1 MKVRPPCRQRPALAC
16 AVKRIPP
23 QPFGRQSLGLGIKPV
38 QTARILR
45 YARQTRVTVVM
56 AKQDEASEIIERI
69 YDVAVD
75 PSRYEAM
82 LDAWERRLSTLRL
95 QADEEATFP
104 IDSDAGIEAHLDRAD
119 IFLQRLLDLQA
130 DTKRSPLD
138 LDAKAAFL
146 VDPRM
151 RIDSVNNAAHEAL
164 AIGKGDGLE
173 KLPLAP
179 EDIGSL
185 RAAIREQSA
194 NKGGEPLL
202 LRFISASSGR
212 PILFHV
218 ARQPNLPPQMPRMVL
233 VRTTELGWP
242 KHLSMAL
249 HSAFQLT
256 TAEVEVVRALAE
268 GSSLRAIAEERNR
281 SLTTVRT
288 QISSILSKTETHSQA
303 ELIRLTLGLM
313 DVIGTVGELP
323 QSAASLAELTI
334 IPFQFRK
341 TPDGRRS
348 DWIEFGDPQGRACL
362 FLPLD
367 YGLIRWP
374 KQVEASAAERGIR
387 VIAPVRAGYGH
398 SSPLPHSVKNYG
410 DAVAADLAGLMDH
423 LGIKRAAVIA
433 LGADLRFSMSLAASR
448 PELVTGILGC
458 SAALPVMNARQYERM
473 GKWHRFILAN
483 ARYAPRILP
492 FLVRSGFALARSI
505 GKERFFQS
513 VNAGSPADMRTFSD
527 PAIRA
532 AILLGSD
539 ICLGAHHSAHEAF
552 ARECIDSETNW
563 AELVR
568 RCPVPV
574 RLLQGA
580 EDPQTPAETVREL
593 MIEFPELDIE
603 IVEDA
608 GQLLFFQ
615 EWPRVFDELEAILPN

>member
-1 MKVRPPCRQRPALAC
+1 ME
-16 AVKRIPP
+16 
-23 QPFGRQSLGLGIKPV
+23 KP
-38 QTARILR
+38 
-45 YARQTRVTVVM
+45 
-56 AKQDEASEIIERI
+56 DETSEIIERI

-95 QADEEATFP
+95 QADETATSQ
-104 IDSDAGIEAHLDRAD
+104 IDRDPTIEAHLDRAE

-130 DTKRSPLD
+130 DAKRSPLE
-138 LDAKAAFL
+138 LDAAAAFV
-146 VDPRM
+146 VDQSM
-151 RIDSVNNAAHEAL
+151 RVDHLNDAAREAL
-164 AIGKGDGLE
+164 SIHKGDGLAS
-173 KLPLAP
+173 LPLSR
-179 EDIGSL
+179 EDVGSL
-185 RAAIREQSA
+185 ATAIRKQAFSKA
-194 NKGGEPLL
+194 SDPIL
-202 LRFISASSGR
+202 LRFTSASSGR

-218 ARQPNLPPQMPRMVL
+218 ARQPGPSPQSPGMVL

-242 KHLSMAL
+242 KHLSLAL
-249 HSAFQLT
+249 HNAFQLT
-256 TAEVEVVRALAE
+256 TAEIEVVRSLAE
-268 GSSLRAIAEERNR
+268 GSSLREIAAGRNR
-281 SLTTVRT
+281 SLSTVRT

-303 ELIRLTLGLM
+303 ELVRLTLGLM
-313 DVIGTVGELP
+313 DVIGTVGEQADVL
-323 QSAASLAELTI
+323 SKLTELTP
-334 IPFQFRK
+334 IPFQSRQ
-341 TPDGRRS
+341 THDGRRA
-348 DWIEFGDPQGRACL
+348 DWIEFGDPEGRPCI

-367 YGLIRWP
+367 YGMIRWP
-374 KQVEASAAERGIR
+374 KRAELAAKQRGIR
-387 VIAPVRAGYGH
+387 VIAPVRAGYGY
-398 SSPLPHSVKNYG
+398 SSALPHSIDNYS
-410 DAVAADLAGLMDH
+410 AATAADLAGLMDH
-423 LGIKRAAVIA
+423 LSIKRAAIVA
-433 LGADLRFSMSLAASR
+433 LGADIRFAMALATLEPNRINA
-448 PELVTGILGC
+448 ILGC

-539 ICLGAHHSAHEAF
+539 ICLGANHSAHEAF

-568 RCPVPV
+568 RCSVPV

-593 MIEFPELDIE
+593 MLEFTNLDIE
-603 IVEDA
+603 IVENA

-615 EWPRVFDELEAILPN
+615 EWPRVLNELEGILPH